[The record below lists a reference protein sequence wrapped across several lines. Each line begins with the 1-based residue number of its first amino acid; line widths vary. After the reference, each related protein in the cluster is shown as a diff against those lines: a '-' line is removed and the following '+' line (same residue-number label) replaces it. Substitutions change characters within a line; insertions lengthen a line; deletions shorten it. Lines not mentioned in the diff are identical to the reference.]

1 MSGLILPSRKDMDT
15 IFSILSTDERG
26 ASLRCPR
33 LVLCDDSCSIREAG
47 RSGIQAHPQLYN
59 KFEARVICSEAGPRT
74 NEGTFSIT
82 AVYRGRGRKDQAFR
96 SLLGGRSGSELFVYI
111 QGASPRDMGII
122 RWPLNHRV
130 NYTGGRATFHHTHQ
144 QAHALPHSLFLTI
157 QSCAAKR
164 FRV

>member
-33 LVLCDDSCSIREAG
+33 LVLYDDSCSIREAG

-82 AVYRGRGRKDQAFR
+82 AVYRGRGRKDKAFR

-130 NYTGGRATFHHTHQ
+130 NYIQEDEPPFITLTSRHT
-144 QAHALPHSLFLTI
+144 PCLTHC
-157 QSCAAKR
+157 S
-164 FRV
+164 